1 MTLMSKEKPGDIC
14 EHLKE
19 LIEVMIKYDMYMSHD
34 FEGSFI
40 FCGLCDSEIS
50 LEAYD
55 RKFTQEDIED

>member
-40 FCGLCDSEIS
+40 SCGLRDSEIS